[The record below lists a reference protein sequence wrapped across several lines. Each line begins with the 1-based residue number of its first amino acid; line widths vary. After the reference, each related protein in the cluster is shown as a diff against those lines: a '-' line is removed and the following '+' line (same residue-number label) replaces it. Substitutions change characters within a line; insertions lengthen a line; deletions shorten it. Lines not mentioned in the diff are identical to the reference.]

1 MVWAWVPVAN
11 VRELRAQAVSFGGV
25 TGPCDLCGTAIA
37 AGATA
42 CPACVATLR
51 LIRALGLQGRRLSVA
66 QRDWVARTLIV
77 LGEMVEA
84 RLQ

>member
-11 VRELRAQAVSFGGV
+11 VRELRAHAVSFGGV
-25 TGPCDLCGTAIA
+25 TGPCDLCGKAIA
-37 AGATA
+37 TGATA
-42 CPACVATLR
+42 CPACIATLR
-51 LIRALGLQGRRLSVA
+51 LVRTLGLRGRQLSA
-66 QRDWVARTLIV
+66 PQRDWVARSLIV